1 MLLFKFQFQSNTIS
15 ILFPFQIPIYVLA
28 PNVYRIP
35 TVLGSSNYVRSAP
48 SFSVTGKIKS
58 KLPEN
63 RNFPSPGSYDAR
75 YDFVK
80 PKPPVFSMGS
90 RYNVPTD
97 AALKPGPGAYRPEK
111 LNLGHIP
118 CYSFGKWKNTG

>member
-1 MLLFKFQFQSNTIS
+1 LISN
-15 ILFPFQIPIYVLA
+15 IYVLA

-80 PKPPVFSMGS
+80 PKPPIFSMGS

-97 AALKPGPGAYRPEK
+97 VALKPGPGAYRPEK

-118 CYSFGKWKNTG
+118 CYSFGK